1 MMAAA
6 EMVFWLL
13 TAATLQALLPTWG
26 HLGEPE
32 FPVLLG
38 VVLYVAVHKKPR
50 HFLWTATVAG
60 VLDDALS
67 LAPFGCS
74 SVAFLAGGG
83 LAMLLAGEGGGG
95 EGPGALASSWLGAA
109 GAAAATGV
117 MGGLLRWKGLTALGA
132 GGIACRMAGSALLAA
147 ATVPVLFALLRRME
161 RGLGTAA
168 PEEGRG

>member
-67 LAPFGCS
+67 LAPLGYS
-74 SVAFLAGGG
+74 SMAFMAAGG
-83 LAMLLAGEGGGG
+83 LAMVLREDFDPNKATV
-95 EGPGALASSWLGAA
+95 AIWLGGLCSAVT
-109 GAAAATGV
+109 TGV
-117 MGGLLRWKGLTALGA
+117 MALLLKWKGLTALPLGR
-132 GGIACRMAGSALLAA
+132 IVERMAGSALLGA
-147 ATVPVLFALLRRME
+147 VLIPVLFAVLRGME
-161 RGLGTAA
+161 RRLGTL
-168 PEEGRG
+168 EERI